1 MSIETKNGVKTFYAK
16 SAKEWRKWLEKNHE
30 KEKAVWIIF
39 YKKDSGTPSVSY
51 VEAVE
56 QALCFGWIDSKAN
69 KRDEESYYQYF
80 AKRNPKGKWA
90 STNKARVEKLIAQG
104 LMTPAGME
112 MIDLAKKTGTWDA
125 LNDVEAVII
134 PDDFMKALK
143 KNKKALAH
151 WEAFPISSKKIILFW
166 ISDAKRPETRQKRIE
181 ESVRLAA
188 ENIKANHYRQ

>member
-1 MSIETKNGVKTFYAK
+1 MELRNGIKTFYAK
-16 SAKEWRKWLEKNHE
+16 TAKEWRKWLEKNHK

-39 YKKDSGTPSVSY
+39 YKKNSGTPSVSY

-69 KRDEESYYQYF
+69 KRDDDSYYQYF
-80 AKRNPKGKWA
+80 TKRNPKGKWA
-90 STNKARVEKLIAQG
+90 STNKARVEILIAQG
-104 LMTPAGME
+104 LMTPSGMD

-125 LNDVEAVII
+125 LNDVESVVI
-134 PDDFMKALK
+134 PEDFMKALK

-151 WEAFPISSKKIILFW
+151 WEGFAKSSKMIILYW
-166 ISDAKRPETRQKRIE
+166 ISEAKRPETRQKRID

-188 ENIKANHYRQ
+188 ENIKANQYRQ

>member
-1 MSIETKNGVKTFYAK
+1 M
-16 SAKEWRKWLEKNHE
+16 EKNHE

-69 KRDEESYYQYF
+69 KRDDESYYQYF

-143 KNKKALAH
+143 KNKKSLAH

>member
-1 MSIETKNGVKTFYAK
+1 MELRNGIKTFYAK

-80 AKRNPKGKWA
+80 TKRKPKGMWA
-90 STNKARVEKLIAQG
+90 STNKARVDKLIAQG
-104 LMTPAGME
+104 LMTPAGIE
-112 MIDLAKKTGTWDA
+112 MIDLA
-125 LNDVEAVII
+125 
-134 PDDFMKALK
+134 
-143 KNKKALAH
+143 
-151 WEAFPISSKKIILFW
+151 
-166 ISDAKRPETRQKRIE
+166 
-181 ESVRLAA
+181 
-188 ENIKANHYRQ
+188 

>member
-1 MSIETKNGVKTFYAK
+1 MELRNGIKTFYAK

-30 KEKAVWIIF
+30 KEKAVWINF

-69 KRDEESYYQYF
+69 KRDDDSYYQYF
-80 AKRNPKGKWA
+80 TKRNPKGKWA
-90 STNKARVEKLIAQG
+90 GTNKARVEKLIAQG

-125 LNDVEAVII
+125 LNDVESVVV

-151 WEAFPISSKKIILFW
+151 WEVFAKSSKMIILYW
-166 ISDAKRPETRQKRIE
+166 ISEAKRPETRQKRIE
-181 ESVRLAA
+181 ETVRLAA
-188 ENIKANHYRQ
+188 ENIKANHYRP

>member
-1 MSIETKNGVKTFYAK
+1 MELRNGIKTFYAK

-39 YKKDSGTPSVSY
+39 YKKNSGTPSVSY

-69 KRDEESYYQYF
+69 KRDDDSYYQYF
-80 AKRNPKGKWA
+80 TKRNPKGKWA
-90 STNKARVEKLIAQG
+90 STNKARVEILIAQG
-104 LMTPAGME
+104 LMTPSGMD

-125 LNDVEAVII
+125 LNDVESVVI
-134 PDDFMKALK
+134 PEDFMKALK

-151 WEAFPISSKKIILFW
+151 WEGFAKSSKMIILYW
-166 ISDAKRPETRQKRIE
+166 ISEAKRPETRQKRID

-188 ENIKANHYRQ
+188 ENIKANQYRQ

>member
-1 MSIETKNGVKTFYAK
+1 MELRNGIKTFYAK

-90 STNKARVEKLIAQG
+90 STNKARVEKLISQG